1 MGDDEI
7 AGDEIADGEEGVDE
21 EQNEK
26 EMNDAWLNE
35 DYKTFKDLNKMKKRI
50 IEDENSLLYLKD

>member
-1 MGDDEI
+1 MED
-7 AGDEIADGEEGVDE
+7 DEIADGEEGIDE

-26 EMNDAWLNE
+26 KMNDAWLNE